1 MGGEEELT
9 RRKFLKI
16 LVATA
21 SVMGAAG
28 AVASA
33 IPFIRAMEPS
43 KGILAS
49 GRTEVDI
56 SDLKEGGF
64 KKVVWR
70 KSPVFILRRT
80 SRMIRTTEETDPS
93 ELADPATVSERSYR
107 PDIFVGIGI
116 CTHLGCVP
124 RFMPDRLPKGEE
136 PGFYCLCHGGLYD
149 TLGRRLGGPPPE
161 NLHLLPYKIVDDRTL
176 ILGTEAFGG
185 YGEDARTITQLPEAR

>member
-1 MGGEEELT
+1 MGGEEEIT
-9 RRKFLKI
+9 RRKFLKM
-16 LVATA
+16 LAAAA

-28 AVASA
+28 AAASA
-33 IPFIRAMEPS
+33 IPFLEAMHPS
-43 KGILAS
+43 KGILAA

-64 KKVVWR
+64 KKVIWR

-80 SRMIRTTEETDPS
+80 TRMIRTTEETDPS
-93 ELADPATVSERSYR
+93 ELADPATVAERAIR

-124 RFMPDRLPKGEE
+124 RFMPDKLPHGEE

-161 NLHLLPYKIVDDRTL
+161 NLHLLPYKIEDDRTL

-185 YGEDARTITQLPEAR
+185 YGENARTISQLPEAR